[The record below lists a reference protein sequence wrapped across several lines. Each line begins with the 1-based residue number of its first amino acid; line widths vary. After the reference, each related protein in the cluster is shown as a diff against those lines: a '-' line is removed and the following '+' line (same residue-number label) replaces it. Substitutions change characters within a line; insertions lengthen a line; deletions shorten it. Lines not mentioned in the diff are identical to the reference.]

1 MKKSKLTLPVVKK
14 LLPQTV
20 RMTYGHR
27 DVLTTALEVGE
38 IEEIGC
44 DDFGP
49 REFVAVY
56 KLVRVEKAK
65 EK

>member
-27 DVLTTALEVGE
+27 DVLTTALEIGDSH
-38 IEEIGC
+38 EIGC
-44 DDFGP
+44 DDALGP
-49 REFVAVY
+49 VEFVAVY
-56 KLVRVEKAK
+56 KLVRVEKAG
-65 EK
+65 